1 MMTSLLL
8 ATTSTTA
15 LAGGILTNTNQN
27 VAFLRNPARDAA
39 IGIDGVYTNPAG
51 VAFLED
57 GLHLSINWQNA
68 HQTRTIRSA
77 YGPLFSLNANKPAAI
92 DANGLATREFEGVA
106 DAPVL
111 PSLQAAYN
119 LNDKWSFQFGFAISG
134 GGGKCDFEDGL
145 GSFEAVV
152 GQRVYG
158 LANTLVAP
166 NAMATGR
173 YAFDSQLKGRQYYFG
188 FTLGAAYKL
197 TENLSVYGGL
207 RMLYARYE
215 AGLQNIQMEVQPVV
229 ETTSKT
235 DGTAYTPVPGT
246 TPQLTTA
253 MADINLDCKQN
264 GLGVAP
270 ILGIDYKIGKL
281 NLAAKY
287 DFKVRMRLKND
298 NDDPNFATL
307 VAQMPVLGK
316 YTDGEKVDED
326 SPALLTI
333 GAQYEITNKWRVM
346 AGYHHF
352 FDRDTKQWNS
362 SMLGDTNEFNLGT
375 EYDITDR
382 LQVSGGFQKTNY
394 DFEDSFMNDM
404 SFNVSS
410 WTFGLGVGF
419 NITET
424 VKVNAAYFQ
433 TNYDTMDVTT
443 QPVPGVTAKN
453 SYTRTNRV
461 FGLGCDITL

>member
-1 MMTSLLL
+1 M
-8 ATTSTTA
+8 
-15 LAGGILTNTNQN
+15 
-27 VAFLRNPARDAA
+27 
-39 IGIDGVYTNPAG
+39 
-51 VAFLED
+51 
-57 GLHLSINWQNA
+57 
-68 HQTRTIRSA
+68 
-77 YGPLFSLNANKPAAI
+77 
-92 DANGLATREFEGVA
+92 
-106 DAPVL
+106 
-111 PSLQAAYN
+111 
-119 LNDKWSFQFGFAISG
+119 
-134 GGGKCDFEDGL
+134 
-145 GSFEAVV
+145 
-152 GQRVYG
+152 
-158 LANTLVAP
+158 
-166 NAMATGR
+166 
-173 YAFDSQLKGRQYYFG
+173 
-188 FTLGAAYKL
+188 
-197 TENLSVYGGL
+197 
-207 RMLYARYE
+207 
-215 AGLQNIQMEVQPVV
+215 V